1 MTDEIKKDTVDY
13 RDPTPF
19 DGSKLNS
26 VSEITQAIRHKLY
39 GKDTREAMAQSLEAL
54 VKVIQDTGGNQSAE
68 VIAARGGHEILSM
81 REDAQDNAI
90 SQNNALL
97 ANKANI
103 NYIDN
108 YLSSVTAVP
117 ETFASLTAIKDKYP
131 SGKNG
136 LMVAADNGH
145 KYIWTNNTWTDA
157 GVYQSTGLADG
168 SVTPNKLA
176 LCATTPI
183 LSFIGLVNVNTVTKM
198 IEFPAGAIML
208 PYGNRMGG
216 KSFDAQSVSYSGSAW
231 IVYDLTAETIRL
243 ENNPSGNVAV
253 IGWING
259 SGWLYITGVETSR
272 DGQLSTTAGN
282 ISAYSM
288 PIIYSSPNSGGNII
302 YDAKE
307 RTLKF
312 PKNFVLTYGGKSI
325 ELATKSNSGT
335 IADIISIAST
345 GYLIYYPTTKTID
358 IGSPGVSNVVLGYV
372 DTGRKQ
378 VNLNTQIVEVIN
390 DKDPVPKTPI
400 KITYLGDSITEGVK
414 TNKRYLEY
422 IEDKLTANNYDVTTV
437 NLGIGG
443 TRITS
448 TTDRPDGFVNRWQDI
463 PSDSDIIVVFGGT
476 NDYGGSSP
484 MGEMTD
490 DKTTFKGALNELIT
504 SIQNTYPNADLL
516 VLTPIKRYYRSSTE
530 PWSDE
535 DTWKDGDKFAND
547 QNLLLSDYVEA
558 VKEVAGYNGAKV
570 IDLYH
575 NSGFNPRVESNYN
588 RNTTDGLHPNA
599 VGHYLLYKQIYPEV
613 LNCAQNRE
621 EVTDP
626 KWHN

>member
-19 DGSKLNS
+19 DDTKLNS
-26 VSEITQAIRHKLY
+26 ISEISKGIRHKY
-39 GKDTREAMAQSLEAL
+39 FGKDTREALAQQGEAL
-54 VKVIQDTGGNQSAE
+54 VKLIQETGGNQSAE
-68 VIAARGGHEILSM
+68 VAAARGNHELLQM

-145 KYIWTNNTWTDA
+145 KYIWTNNAWTDA
-157 GVYQSTGLADG
+157 GIYQSTGLADG
-168 SVTPNKLA
+168 SVTPGKIA
-176 LCATTPI
+176 LSSMFPI
-183 LSFIGLVNVNTVTKM
+183 VYCVGRINVNTTTKM
-198 IEFPAGAIML
+198 IEFPSGSIML
-208 PYGNRMGG
+208 PNGNAMKG
-216 KSFDAQSVSYSGSAW
+216 KPFAAQSVQYSGTGWLA
-231 IVYDLTAETIRL
+231 YDLNSETIKV
-243 ENNPSGNVAV
+243 ENDPSGNVAT
-253 IGWING
+253 IGWINSG
-259 SGWLYITGVETSR
+259 GWLSINGATVAR
-272 DGQLSTTAGN
+272 DGQLATQGGTVSTFAT
-282 ISAYSM
+282 
-288 PIIYSSPNSGGNII
+288 PLIYSSPKTGGNII
-302 YDAKE
+302 YDAKAL
-307 RTLKF
+307 TIQF
-312 PKNFVLTYGGKSI
+312 PKSFNLTYGGEKI
-325 ELATKSNSGT
+325 ELLTKNNGGTVDDVISTPITGFLVYKPATKNIELGGPSL
-335 IADIISIAST
+335 D
-345 GYLIYYPTTKTID
+345 
-358 IGSPGVSNVVLGYV
+358 NVVLGYV
-372 DTGRKQ
+372 DVLRKQ
-378 VNLNTQIVEVIN
+378 VQLNTQIVEIIN
-390 DKDPVPKTPI
+390 DKDPIPKTPI

-414 TNKRYLEY
+414 TTKRYLEY

-516 VLTPIKRYYRSSTE
+516 VLTPVKRYYRSSTE

-535 DTWKDGDKFAND
+535 NTWKDGDKVAND
-547 QNLLLSDYVEA
+547 KNLLLSDYVEA
-558 VKEVAGYNGAKV
+558 VKEIAGYNGAKV

-575 NSGFNPRVESNYN
+575 NSGFNPRVEANYN

-613 LNCAQNRE
+613 LNCAKNRE
-621 EVTDP
+621 
-626 KWHN
+626 N

>member
-1 MTDEIKKDTVDY
+1 MADEIKKDTVDY

-54 VKVIQDTGGNQSAE
+54 VKVMQDTGGNQSAE

-81 REDAQDNAI
+81 REDAQDNSI

-145 KYIWTNNTWTDA
+145 KYIWTNNAWTDA
-157 GVYQSTGLADG
+157 GVYQSVGVADG
-168 SVTPNKLA
+168 SISPNKLE
-176 LCATTPI
+176 
-183 LSFIGLVNVNTVTKM
+183 LSSMFPLVYVVGRINVNTVTKM

-208 PYGNRMGG
+208 PYSNRMGG
-216 KSFDAQSVSYSGSAW
+216 KTFDAQTVLYSGTSW
-231 IVYDLTAETIRL
+231 LVYDLTAETIRT
-243 ENNPSGNVAV
+243 ENNPDGNVAV
-253 IGWING
+253 IGWISG
-259 SGWLYITGVETSR
+259 SGWLSINGATVAR
-272 DGQLSTTAGN
+272 DRQLATQGGT
-282 ISAYSM
+282 ISAFTT
-288 PIIYSSPNSGGNII
+288 PLIYSSPFSGGNII
-302 YDAKE
+302 YDAAA
-307 RTLKF
+307 RTIQF
-312 PKNFVLTYGGKSI
+312 PKSFALTYGGESI
-325 ELATKSNSGT
+325 ELATESNGGT
-335 IADIISIAST
+335 VADTIST
-345 GYLIYYPTTKTID
+345 PTTNYLVYDPATKKIEHGGLSISKIT
-358 IGSPGVSNVVLGYV
+358 LGYV
-372 DTGRKQ
+372 DVNRKQ

-390 DKDPVPKTPI
+390 DKDPNPSV
-400 KITYLGDSITEGVK
+400 KITYLGDSITEGTK
-414 TNKRYLEY
+414 TSKRYLEY

-490 DKTTFKGALNELIT
+490 DKTTFKGALNELIM

-516 VLTPIKRYYRSSTE
+516 VLTPVKRYYRSSTE
-530 PWSDE
+530 PWSNE
-535 DTWKDGDKFAND
+535 DTWRDGDKWLN
-547 QNLLLSDYVEA
+547 NEGLLLSDYVDA
-558 VKEVAGYNGAKV
+558 LKGVAAYHGAKV

-575 NSGFNPRVESNYN
+575 NSGFNPRVEANYN

-613 LNCAQNRE
+613 LNCAKNRE

>member
-1 MTDEIKKDTVDY
+1 MADEIKKDTVDY

-19 DGSKLNS
+19 DDSKLQSLSDVN
-26 VSEITQAIRHKLY
+26 QAIRHKMFN
-39 GKDTREAMAQSLEAL
+39 KDVREPIAQGFENL
-54 VKVIQDTGGNQSAE
+54 VQLMQEKGGNQAAE
-68 VIAARGGHEILSM
+68 VVAARGNHELLQM

-145 KYIWTNNTWTDA
+145 KYIWTNNTWIDA

-216 KSFDAQSVSYSGSAW
+216 KSFDAQSVSYSGTAW

-243 ENNPSGNVAV
+243 ENNPSGNVAI

-259 SGWLYITGVETSR
+259 DGWLYVTGVETSR

-288 PIIYSSPNSGGNII
+288 PLIYSSPGAGNIV
-302 YDAKE
+302 YDAAAKIL
-307 RTLKF
+307 RF
-312 PKNFVLTYGGKSI
+312 PKSFNLTYGGQSI
-325 ELATKSNSGT
+325 ELSTVSNGGT
-335 IADIISIAST
+335 ISDT
-345 GYLIYYPTTKTID
+345 LNVDQTNFLVYDPTTKTIAM
-358 IGSPGVSNVVLGYV
+358 GGVSIRRITLGYI
-372 DTGRKQ
+372 DIIRKKVQ
-378 VNLNTQIVEVIN
+378 LNTQIVEVIN
-390 DKDPVPKTPI
+390 DKDPNPSV
-400 KITYLGDSITEGVK
+400 KITYLGDSITEGTK
-414 TNKRYLEY
+414 TSKRYLEY

-463 PSDSDIIVVFGGT
+463 PTDSDVIVVFGGT

-516 VLTPIKRYYRSSTE
+516 VLTPVKRYYRSSTE
-530 PWSDE
+530 PWSNE
-535 DTWKDGDKFAND
+535 DTWRDGDKWLN
-547 QNLLLSDYVEA
+547 NEGLLLSDYVDA
-558 VKEVAGYNGAKV
+558 LREVAAYHGAKV

-575 NSGFNPRVESNYN
+575 NSGFNPRVEANYN

>member
-13 RDPTPF
+13 NDPTPF
-19 DGSKLNS
+19 DGSKLQS
-26 VSEITQAIRHKLY
+26 ISDISKAIRHKMN
-39 GKDTREAMAQSLEAL
+39 GEDVREPMAQQGEAL
-54 VKVIQDTGGNQSAE
+54 VKLMQEIGGNPNAE
-68 VIAARGGHEILSM
+68 VVAARGNHELLQM

-145 KYIWTNNTWTDA
+145 KYIWTNGAWTDA
-157 GVYQSTGLADG
+157 GIYQSTGLADG
-168 SVTPNKLA
+168 SVTPSKIA
-176 LCATTPI
+176 LSSMFP
-183 LSFIGLVNVNTVTKM
+183 LVYSTGVINVNTTTKVV
-198 IEFPAGAIML
+198 EFPAGAVML
-208 PYGNRMGG
+208 PNGSQMDG
-216 KSFDAQSVSYSGSAW
+216 KSYAAQSVTYAGTSW

-243 ENNPSGNVAV
+243 ENSPKGNVAT
-253 IGWING
+253 IGWI
-259 SGWLYITGVETSR
+259 SWDGWLSINGATITR
-272 DGQLSTTAGN
+272 NGQLAVQNRTVSTFAT
-282 ISAYSM
+282 
-288 PIIYSSPNSGGNII
+288 PLIYSSPSAGNIV
-302 YDAKE
+302 YDAKAK
-307 RTLKF
+307 TIKF
-312 PKNFVLTYGGKSI
+312 PKSFTLTFGGTAITLSTI
-325 ELATKSNSGT
+325 SNSGT
-335 IADIISIAST
+335 VDDVIETPGT
-345 GYLIYYPTTKTID
+345 GFLVYTPTTKTIEMSGPSQD
-358 IGSPGVSNVVLGYV
+358 NVVLGYV
-372 DTGRKQ
+372 DVSRKQ
-378 VNLNTQIVEVIN
+378 VQLNTQIVEVIN

-414 TNKRYLEY
+414 TTKRYLEY

-463 PSDSDIIVVFGGT
+463 PSNSDIIVVFGGT

-484 MGEMTD
+484 MGKMTD

-535 DTWKDGDKFAND
+535 DTWKDGDKVAND
-547 QNLLLSDYVEA
+547 KNLLLSDYVEA

-575 NSGFNPRVESNYN
+575 NSGFNPRVEANYN

-599 VGHYLLYKQIYPEV
+599 TGHYLLYKQIYPEV

-621 EVTDP
+621 
-626 KWHN
+626 N